1 MKKVMRFYEVDKGDY
16 EKLQSRYERPDKPIC
31 SAILHMQITPMT
43 KAPKETVKFR
53 LYLTQEEFK
62 TLDKKAKEA
71 GASSASVMRGIV
83 AALAG
88 KQD

>member
-31 SAILHMQITPMT
+31 SAILQMQITPVSI
-43 KAPKETVKFR
+43 APKETVKFR
-53 LYLTQEEFK
+53 LYLTREEFK
-62 TLDKKAKEA
+62 TLDRKAKEA
-71 GASSASVMRGIV
+71 GVSSAAIIRGIA

-88 KQD
+88 K